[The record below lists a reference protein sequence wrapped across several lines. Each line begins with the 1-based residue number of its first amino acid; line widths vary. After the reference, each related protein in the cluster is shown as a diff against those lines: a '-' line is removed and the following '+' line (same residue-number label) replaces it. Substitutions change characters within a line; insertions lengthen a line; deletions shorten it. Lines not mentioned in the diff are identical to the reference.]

1 MKVIK
6 QINKTT
12 CGQACL
18 AMILC
23 TEIEDTIKLVGH
35 DGVTSDEEMCKH
47 LGLDPLQYFRDPEF
61 GSNVRLQKHQ
71 NVADSTTKNVN
82 EGFEHWTV
90 YYFGKTLD
98 PAGFSDKKRWP
109 LLKFWNIR

>member
-1 MKVIK
+1 MQLIK
-6 QINKTT
+6 QINGTT

-18 AMILC
+18 AMLLNTI
-23 TEIEDTIKLVGH
+23 IEDTIELVGH
-35 DGVTSDEEMCKH
+35 DNVTSDEEICPH
-47 LGLDPLQYFRDPEF
+47 LQLKAEKYCNPKDSGA
-61 GSNVRLQKHQ
+61 NVRLQLHQ
-71 NVADSTTKNVN
+71 NPEDTNQK
-82 EGFEHWTV
+82 HWTV